1 MTMNDA
7 LMEREAPQ
15 SSQALIETA
24 SRREMAEVQGM
35 IVLAKKFPRDEKRAL
50 DRILNACAR
59 PKLAEVAVYEYE
71 RGGTPITGP
80 TIRVA
85 EMIAQ
90 NWGNIQF
97 GIRELEQRPGESTVE
112 AFAWD
117 LETNTR
123 QSKVFQVPHLRH
135 TRTGT
140 KVLKDPRDIYE
151 MVANQG
157 ARRLRAC
164 ILGVIPG
171 DVVDAATEQCEAT
184 MRTKVDITP
193 DSLKAMLVKFEA
205 FGVTKEQIE
214 ARIQRRL
221 DTITPAQ
228 FVNLRKIYNSLRDE
242 MSKPGDW
249 FQTPEVSGDGGSGD
263 ESVRDAPAGGNGKS
277 KLGAKL
283 AKAKRAEEA
292 PAPDKEPGPGP
303 EPGDSERDDLT
314 SRLLQYEDGFP
325 KLFRSAAVDLGLDPD
340 EWRTAPVDGLRKL
353 LSKVD
358 VAVTSR

>member
-1 MTMNDA
+1 MNNDA

-59 PKLAEVAVYEYE
+59 PTMAEVAVYEYS

-97 GIRELEQRPGESTVE
+97 GIRELEQRHGESTVE

-135 TRTGT
+135 TRAGT
-140 KVLKDPRDIYE
+140 TVLKDPRDIYE

-171 DVVDAATEQCEAT
+171 DVVEAATEQCEQT

-193 DSLKAMLVKFEA
+193 DSLKAMLEKFEA
-205 FGVTKEQIE
+205 FGVTKNQIE

-228 FVNLRKIYNSLRDE
+228 FVNLRKIYNSLKDE

-249 FQTPEVSGDGGSGD
+249 FPKPDVSGDGAGA
-263 ESVRDAPAGGNGKS
+263 ESVDAPASAGKS
-277 KLGAKL
+277 RLGAKL
-283 AKAKRAEEA
+283 AKAKKAEEA
-292 PAPDKEPGPGP
+292 PAPDKEQESTP
-303 EPGDSERDDLT
+303 EPSVPQDPERDDLI
-314 SRLLQYEDGFP
+314 SRLMPFFNGFP
-325 KLFRSAAVDLGLDPD
+325 KRFRSTAVDLGLDPD
-340 EWRTAPVDGLRKL
+340 EWQTAPVDAMRSLLAKL
-353 LSKVD
+353 D
-358 VAVTSR
+358 EAVSSQ

>member
-1 MTMNDA
+1 
-7 LMEREAPQ
+7 MEREARKT
-15 SSQALIETA
+15 SQALVETA

-35 IVLAKKFPRDEKRAL
+35 IVLAKQFPRDEKRAL

-59 PKLAEVAVYEYE
+59 PTMAEVAVYEYS
-71 RGGTPITGP
+71 RGGSPVTGP

-90 NWGNIQF
+90 NWGNLQF
-97 GIRELEQRPGESTVE
+97 GIRELEQRHGESTVE

-135 TRTGT
+135 TRNGT
-140 KVLKDPRDIYE
+140 TVLKDPRDIYE

-171 DVVDAATEQCEAT
+171 DVVEAATEQCEQT
-184 MRTKVDITP
+184 MRTKIDITP
-193 DSLKAMLVKFEA
+193 KSLKVMLDKFA
-205 FGVTKEQIE
+205 AYGVTKEQIE

-228 FVNLRKIYNSLRDE
+228 FVNLRKIYNSLKDE
-242 MSKPGDW
+242 MSKPEDW
-249 FQTPEVSGDGGSGD
+249 FPKLDAPGPGASGGDGEAEKPASGKSRLGA
-263 ESVRDAPAGGNGKS
+263 ELKRKAKKAEVVVEPEAAPAGDGK
-277 KLGAKL
+277 A
-283 AKAKRAEEA
+283 ADAE
-292 PAPDKEPGPGP
+292 PDA
-303 EPGDSERDDLT
+303 ERDELI
-314 SRLLQYEDGFP
+314 SRLLPLENGFP
-325 KLFRSAAVDLGLDPD
+325 KRFRSTAVDIGLDPD
-340 EWRTAPVDGLRKL
+340 EWRTAPVDGLQKL
-353 LSKVD
+353 LANIEAEV
-358 VAVTSR
+358 

>member
-15 SSQALIETA
+15 SSQALIEAA

-59 PKLAEVAVYEYE
+59 PTMAEVAVYEYS

-97 GIRELEQRPGESTVE
+97 GIRELEQRHGESTVE

-135 TRTGT
+135 TRNGT
-140 KVLKDPRDIYE
+140 TVLKDPRDIYE
-151 MVANQG
+151 VVANQG

-171 DVVDAATEQCEAT
+171 DVVEAAMEQCETT

-193 DSLKAMLVKFEA
+193 DSLKAMLKKFEMY
-205 FGVTKEQIE
+205 GVTKAQIE

-228 FVNLRKIYNSLRDE
+228 FVNLRKIYNSLKDE

-249 FQTPEVSGDGGSGD
+249 FLAPEVSGEGGPGA
-263 ESVRDAPAGGNGKS
+263 ESVGAAPAGGNGKS
-277 KLGAKL
+277 KLGARL
-283 AKAKRAEEA
+283 AKGKAT
-292 PAPDKEPGPGP
+292 P
-303 EPGDSERDDLT
+303 EPSVPQDPERDDLI
-314 SRLLQYEDGFP
+314 SRLMPFFNGFP
-325 KLFRSAAVDLGLDPD
+325 KRFRSTAVDLGLDPD
-340 EWRTAPVDGLRKL
+340 EWQTAPVDAMRSLLAKL
-353 LSKVD
+353 D
-358 VAVTSR
+358 EAVSSQ

>member
-1 MTMNDA
+1 
-7 LMEREAPQ
+7 MEREARKT
-15 SSQALIETA
+15 SQALVETA

-35 IVLAKKFPRDEKRAL
+35 IVLAKQFPRDEKRAL

-59 PKLAEVAVYEYE
+59 PTMAEVAVYEYS
-71 RGGTPITGP
+71 RGGSPVTGP

-90 NWGNIQF
+90 NWGNLQF
-97 GIRELEQRPGESTVE
+97 GIRELEQRHGESTVE

-135 TRTGT
+135 TRNGT
-140 KVLKDPRDIYE
+140 TVLKDPRDIYE

-171 DVVDAATEQCEAT
+171 DVVEAATEQCEQT
-184 MRTKVDITP
+184 MRTKIDITP
-193 DSLKAMLVKFEA
+193 KSLKVMLDKFA
-205 FGVTKEQIE
+205 AYGVTKEQIE

-228 FVNLRKIYNSLRDE
+228 FVNLRKIYNSLKDE
-242 MSKPGDW
+242 MSKPEDW
-249 FQTPEVSGDGGSGD
+249 FPKLDAPGPGASGGDG
-263 ESVRDAPAGGNGKS
+263 EAEKPASGKS
-277 KLGAKL
+277 RLGAELKR
-283 AKAKRAEEA
+283 KAKKVEEA
-292 PAPDKEPGPGP
+292 PAPDKEQESTP
-303 EPGDSERDDLT
+303 EPSVPQDPERDDLI
-314 SRLLQYEDGFP
+314 SRLMPFFNGFP
-325 KLFRSAAVDLGLDPD
+325 KRFRSTAVDIGLDPD
-340 EWRTAPVDGLRKL
+340 EWQTAPVDAMRSLLAKL
-353 LSKVD
+353 D
-358 VAVTSR
+358 EAVSSQ